1 MHGEWGP
8 KEFRLALMG
17 GLLFTSQQ
25 SKVIQAEARRRMSL
39 QTGTLKEHGDLGGI
53 IAAVFEFKKEIPA
66 YKIQARRKTQCR

>member
-1 MHGEWGP
+1 MSGEWGP

-39 QTGTLKEHGDLGGI
+39 QTGILKDERLATVDER
-53 IAAVFEFKKEIPA
+53 AEPRVIP
-66 YKIQARRKTQCR
+66 QSD